1 MATDFKTG
9 APVLNDLAK
18 FDANGT
24 AVTLESPS
32 SRSAMEGRFSE
43 SSELDSHRT
52 TVRPLFFNTELKRLF
67 GVYYEPATDQP
78 AGSPV
83 LVCPPIGHE
92 YVRTY
97 NVVRKLCGR
106 LSASGFAVLKFDYS
120 GFGDSYGDGS
130 NVDVAEWRENI
141 RAAATELCRLAGETE
156 LTIVGLRFAAALAA
170 GIRLEGAAARSLVLW
185 DPVVD
190 GARYIEEL
198 QQLHLAC
205 LADTLRFRKS
215 QTHRRCD
222 GELLGF
228 RFPARLQESM
238 ARLSLLDKPFPY
250 NNCFLLT
257 SSQTPEYEAF
267 AQSLNRNTRGRFTR
281 EFVSEPCGWD
291 DYRQV
296 ETALTANRAVAA
308 ITAKIAGGFV

>member
-1 MATDFKTG
+1 
-9 APVLNDLAK
+9 VLNDLGK
-18 FDANGT
+18 FDTNGA
-24 AVTLESPS
+24 AVALESPS
-32 SRSAMEGRFSE
+32 CGSATEGRFAE
-43 SSELDSHRT
+43 NSELHSHR
-52 TVRPLFFNTELKRLF
+52 VAIRPLFFNPEPKRLF
-67 GVYYEPATDQP
+67 GVYYEPATDRP

-97 NVVRKLCGR
+97 NVIRKLCGR
-106 LSASGFAVLKFDYS
+106 LAASGFAVLKFDYS
-120 GFGDSYGDGS
+120 GLGDSYGDGS
-130 NVDVAEWRENI
+130 TADVAEWRENI
-141 RAAATELCRLAGETE
+141 RAAATELCKHSGETE
-156 LTIVGLRFAAALAA
+156 LTIVGLRFGAALAA
-170 GIRLEGAAARSLVLW
+170 GIRLEGASARSLVLW
-185 DPVVD
+185 DPIVD

-238 ARLSLLDKPFPY
+238 SRLSLLDKPFPY
-250 NNCFLLT
+250 NNCFLIT
-257 SSQTPEYEAF
+257 SSQTPEYETF

-308 ITAKIAGGFV
+308 VTAKIAGGFV